1 MDTILYVGAPHD
13 GGDPLGLLGAPQV
26 RRLSSGAVLQTLT
39 DSGREGEERCYVA
52 LADPTAAAA
61 FVRREPVDAV
71 IVDTRS
77 LPARAAA
84 DNPSLDGPFGMTR
97 AGHFLALLF
106 PDGAVGSP
114 LPRDRILGIVGPGND
129 GTEAAFHLG
138 TAHAG
143 NVLAA
148 PSTEAILRRIDRL
161 LARRSEGRI
170 AVCLAGGGIEGIFY
184 ELGVLA
190 ALESFMADRSVVD
203 FDLFCGISAG
213 AIIGAFLANG
223 LGPEEIARGLR
234 GEGGRLDPITRRE
247 LFDLNTGEMSRR
259 VFRFAGEALRGGA
272 GPRGMLSSLSRA
284 VPSAAFAGDGIR
296 DWLQRNLEKPGMSD
310 TFADLRRPL
319 FIGATDQDTSQAV
332 VFGADETSH
341 VPVHRAVRAS
351 SALTPFYA
359 PEVIDGR
366 RYIDGA
372 FTRTTN
378 MRVAVRN
385 GATMVILIDPLVPV
399 YSEQPGYVDARGGI
413 FGAMQGLKGLIN
425 GRFDKAVKVIGE
437 MYPDVS
443 FHLFRPEGDEMRIL
457 SGSPMK
463 FFYRPEVEDIAYENT
478 SRKIRERLPE
488 MARDFAAHGVHFR
501 DPEDDKKSVRPPPPF
516 VTDRLGL

>member
-13 GGDPLGLLGAPQV
+13 GGDPLGLLGAPLA
-26 RRLSSGAVLQTLT
+26 RRLSSGAVLVTL
-39 DSGREGEERCYVA
+39 SAPGREGEERRFIA

-71 IVDTRS
+71 IVDTRA
-77 LPARAAA
+77 LPARADGANLSA
-84 DNPSLDGPFGMTR
+84 EGPFRLTR
-97 AGHFLALLF
+97 AGDFLAQLF
-106 PDGAVGSP
+106 PEGRVGGA
-114 LPRDRILGIVGPGND
+114 LPRDRILGLVGPGKE
-129 GTEAAFHLG
+129 GAEAAFHLG
-138 TAHAG
+138 TAHTG
-143 NVLAA
+143 HVLSDPT
-148 PSTEAILRRIDRL
+148 PSDILGRVDEL
-161 LARRSEGRI
+161 LGHRAQGRI

-213 AIIGAFLANG
+213 AILGAFLANG

-234 GEGGRLDPITRRE
+234 GEGGRLDPITRRD

-259 VFRFAGEALRGGA
+259 VTRFAGEALRGGA

-284 VPSAAFAGDGIR
+284 VPSAAFAGDGVR
-296 DWLQRNLEKPGMSD
+296 SWLQKNLNQPGMSD
-310 TFADLRRPL
+310 SFADLRRPL
-319 FIGATDQDTSQAV
+319 FVGATDQDTSEAV
-332 VFGADETSH
+332 VFNADKTPH

-359 PEVIDGR
+359 PEEIDGR

-399 YSEQPGYVDARGGI
+399 HSPEAGYVDARGGI

-463 FFYRPEVEDIAYENT
+463 FFYRPEVEDIAFDNT
-478 SRKIRERLPE
+478 VRKIRERLPE
-488 MARDFAAHGVHFR
+488 MSRDFADHGVTFR
-501 DPEDDKKSVRPPPPF
+501 DPGNGKGTIRPPAPLA
-516 VTDRLGL
+516 TEHLGL